1 MTDVPTATRQG
12 ERAGS
17 GPHPAAGGVTDLDG
31 GVDLDEPD
39 HYGRVDLSDALADV
53 EAAPR
58 QWDDARR
65 VRLDVDLTLAEQ
77 VCIVGMGGSGV
88 TGHLLRALVSD
99 ALEVPLIVHQGYG
112 LPRFVGPSTQV
123 IAVSHSGNTE
133 ETLDAVDHAEARGAP
148 VAVVTTGG
156 RLGAVARERAWPLAI
171 VPSTAPPRHSL
182 GWLLVPLLALFG
194 LDGQLDAAVAG
205 QRRAVAACG
214 RHTPRHDNPAKL
226 LAEQLA
232 QVDLAVVWG
241 THGIGAAV
249 ARRLAVQLNENA
261 KLPAYPAVLPEAD
274 HNAIAGHSL
283 VQHAPR
289 SALLVVR
296 DPAGE
301 HERVASRVTPS
312 LDAVEGHF
320 AWTTE
325 IVSTS
330 GPPLARTAE
339 LVMHADLIS
348 VYAALAR
355 GVDPTPIDAID
366 RLKAALT

>member
-1 MTDVPTATRQG
+1 MVSTASR
-12 ERAGS
+12 
-17 GPHPAAGGVTDLDG
+17 PAGGLPFRDG

-39 HYGRVDLSDALADV
+39 HYSRVDLSDALADV
-53 EAAPR
+53 EAAPW

-65 VRLDVDLTLAEQ
+65 MRLDVDLTLAEQ

-112 LPRFVGPSTQV
+112 LPRFVGPSTLV

-133 ETLDAVDHAEARGAP
+133 ETLDAVEQAEARGAP
-148 VAVVTTGG
+148 VAAVTTGG
-156 RLGAVARERAWPLAI
+156 RLGARAQERGWPLAT
-171 VPSTAPPRHSL
+171 VPATAPPRHSL

-194 LDGQLDAAVAG
+194 LDDQLDAAVAG

-214 RHTPRHDNPAKL
+214 RHMPRHDNSAKL

-232 QVDLAVVWG
+232 QVDLAVIWG
-241 THGIGAAV
+241 TQGIGAVV
-249 ARRLAVQLNENA
+249 ARRFAAQLNENA
-261 KLPAYPAVLPEAD
+261 KLPAYASVLPEAD
-274 HNAIAGHSL
+274 HNAIVGHCL
-283 VQHAPR
+283 AQHAPR
-289 SALLVVR
+289 SALMVVR
-296 DPAGE
+296 DPVGE
-301 HERVASRVTPS
+301 HGRVASRVAPS
-312 LDAVEGHF
+312 LDAVAGHF

-325 IVSTS
+325 VVSTS

-339 LVMHADLIS
+339 LVVHADLIS

-355 GVDPTPIDAID
+355 GVDPTPIEAID
-366 RLKAALT
+366 RLKAVLV